1 MNYSIWEIAR
11 ELFFLKKKKPLRGRF
26 FPKKIIYFWLCW
38 VLVVTLKIFLGERG
52 LCDFPHADL
61 VASQHVGS

>member
-11 ELFFLKKKKPLRGRF
+11 ELFKKKNTKGKVF
-26 FPKKIIYFWLCW
+26 KKKIIYFWLCW
-38 VLVVTLKIFLGERG
+38 VLVATLKILLGERG
-52 LCDFPHADL
+52 LCGLPHADL